1 MVYTFST
8 RNSNKILKR
17 KNVNLNKKLT
27 RNKLLRLILIVLV
40 IAGSYFYDKH
50 TNSIQIEYAG
60 SSLEYAISNRLS
72 NSQVQGNGIVIAV
85 LPDDNDGSRH
95 QKFLVKLTDGHT
107 ILIAHNIDL
116 APRIEV
122 IRKGDRL
129 TFNGEYEWNEKGGVV
144 HWTHHDPQNKHPHG
158 WLEHLGQRYQ

>member
-1 MVYTFST
+1 M
-8 RNSNKILKR
+8 
-17 KNVNLNKKLT
+17 NLNKKLT
-27 RNKLLRLILIVLV
+27 GKKLLRLVLIALV
-40 IAGSYFYDKH
+40 IGGSYLYEKH
-50 TNSIQIEYAG
+50 DESTQVEYTG
-60 SSLEYAISNRLS
+60 SSLEHAISNRLS
-72 NSQVQGNGIVIAV
+72 DTQVQGEGIVIAV

-95 QKFLVKLTDGHT
+95 QRILVKITDGHT

-129 TFNGEYEWNEKGGVV
+129 AFNGEFEWNDKGGVV
-144 HWTHHDPQNKHPHG
+144 HWTHHDPQNKHSHG